1 MRSYRTF
8 NADRFLDKFQ
18 GQESLLRAYATLWNG
33 RLASPS
39 ATLDVPGFRE
49 MLSRGGEAQN
59 ELLEE
64 FYRAYDLC
72 TERGHE
78 DLLAACR
85 DMDYTP
91 DPDGQLPVE
100 CLSLKVRTE
109 NEEAFN
115 LAYDRYALS
124 QAERFAIY
132 RGKEPRCIGDIAAA
146 AAQLQ
151 DRLARRFK
159 EDKHSDRVLV
169 RYYEDDPWTH
179 LVIYHEKR
187 TKAELVFKGT
197 HSRPTISPTI
207 FRPAQQD
214 FLSYNCETGQL
225 EIEARCAHEAAVLRR
240 EFADCCFGEVDFFEG
255 ARAAERFNLARITE
269 QDFDTPVDDGDSA
282 VLRELHFSLAQRHV
296 PSFTVRSKD
305 TLDTLELAYLRTKLA
320 GGAICKAVFK
330 ITFPDDRRGKR
341 IEVSCPNTIK
351 FKRTTHTEDVYRYL
365 TRWGLITD

>member
-18 GQESLLRAYATLWNG
+18 GQESLLRAYAALWDG
-33 RLASPS
+33 RLVSPA

-49 MLSRGGEAQN
+49 MLSRSGAAQN

-85 DMDYTP
+85 DVGYAP
-91 DPDGQLPVE
+91 DPAGQLPVE

-124 QAERFAIY
+124 LAERFAIY

-151 DRLARRFK
+151 DRLAQRFK
-159 EDKHSDRVLV
+159 KDKHSDRVLL
-169 RYYEDDPWTH
+169 RYYEEGPWTH
-179 LVIYHEKR
+179 LVVYHEKR
-187 TKAELVFKGT
+187 TKAELIFKGT

-225 EIEARCAHEAAVLRR
+225 EIEARFAVEAAVLRR

-330 ITFPDDRRGKR
+330 ITCAYPVDSPHHKM
-341 IEVSCPNTIK
+341 
-351 FKRTTHTEDVYRYL
+351 
-365 TRWGLITD
+365 